1 MSLFL
6 ARLHTS
12 AKWVVLNKKGEI
24 NDLTP
29 DRPVLLFE
37 DLAQT
42 RIKYEFRFRPHP
54 ADRCLHG
61 HLQF

>member
-1 MSLFL
+1 MM
-6 ARLHTS
+6 
-12 AKWVVLNKKGEI
+12 
-24 NDLTP
+24 LTP